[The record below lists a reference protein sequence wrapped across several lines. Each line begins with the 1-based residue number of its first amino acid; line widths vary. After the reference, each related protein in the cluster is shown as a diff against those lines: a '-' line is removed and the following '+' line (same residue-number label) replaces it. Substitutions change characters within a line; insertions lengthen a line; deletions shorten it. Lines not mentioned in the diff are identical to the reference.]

1 MRNQEAYARQGLR
14 DGSVVLKRSCWLWW
28 TGCSP
33 TFCEFFPPGFWHKM
47 PESQSPHHRPVSE
60 RAGLRAGTANPITSS
75 PLLLPPESPRHCP
88 PPQDPPF
95 PCPRGPAAASLNTA
109 GSGGSVEE
117 TVCVCWRVFT
127 GRGHRCWDK
136 EKAHPGGGRG
146 CGDWPSYH
154 EAEGVGVGTQFAQQ
168 SLLQAGEGLR
178 GALGRGEGLPG
189 GQEEILAEGEA
200 QDVQI
205 LTAIA
210 EGTGQRHENW
220 AGGRLR

>member
-1 MRNQEAYARQGLR
+1 M
-14 DGSVVLKRSCWLWW
+14 
-28 TGCSP
+28 
-33 TFCEFFPPGFWHKM
+33 
-47 PESQSPHHRPVSE
+47 
-60 RAGLRAGTANPITSS
+60 
-75 PLLLPPESPRHCP
+75 P
-88 PPQDPPF
+88 PPDPPF

-117 TVCVCWRVFT
+117 TEGCV
-127 GRGHRCWDK
+127 GGSSQGG
-136 EKAHPGGGRG
+136 AIAAGGGRG
-146 CGDWPSYH
+146 CGDWPAYH

-168 SLLQAGEGLR
+168 SLLQAGEGLG
-178 GALGRGEGLPG
+178 GALGRGESLPG

-220 AGGRLR
+220 TGGRLR